1 MREFLGIKLEVMFL
15 SKYQLKKL
23 NRKERQEY
31 LSVKKKYIRFQEP
44 LMTGMIKHIE
54 NAHEFNKFQHK
65 LDEDYLIETYDKV
78 INTNYSKIK
87 KKEKK
92 VDKIPVV
99 REEKMEKTKRV
110 ILPPKTLPD
119 GVTAYSS
126 WFEYENERIFYDKIR
141 SIRIYS
147 LTQKM
152 TINLMPMPTTVSTM
166 LEIYLT
172 NSSDKIK
179 MKLSFERVWPFKR
192 KKKTKQFEN
201 IILFCGFLEYKTFK
215 NRFNHYLKTANSNV
229 LFQYQ
234 EQGIFKN
241 RFDIFKD
248 GTIRKNGKDFASFDE
263 EKYEITRSYKKIHF
277 DKKKK
282 FFGHGYKEIDISRD
296 EDVFLFMV
304 NAFKPSIPFVERNEY

>member
-1 MREFLGIKLEVMFL
+1 MKYVEVLFLNK
-15 SKYQLKKL
+15 KQLKKL
-23 NRKERQEY
+23 SRKERKDYSETETR
-31 LSVKKKYIRFQEP
+31 YIRFQEP
-44 LMTGMIKHIE
+44 LMTGMIKHIK

-65 LDEDYLIETYDKV
+65 LDEDYLIETYEKI

-179 MKLSFERVWPFKR
+179 MKLSFERFGFKR
-192 KKKTKQFEN
+192 KKKRSNLK
-201 IILFCGFLEYKTFK
+201 ILFSFVGFLSIKL
-215 NRFNHYLKTANSNV
+215 LK
-229 LFQYQ
+229 
-234 EQGIFKN
+234 
-241 RFDIFKD
+241 
-248 GTIRKNGKDFASFDE
+248 
-263 EKYEITRSYKKIHF
+263 
-277 DKKKK
+277 
-282 FFGHGYKEIDISRD
+282 IDQI
-296 EDVFLFMV
+296 
-304 NAFKPSIPFVERNEY
+304 II